1 MLELVEKEASSKKTT
16 ATTKKKVS
24 SKVVSNKVEDVSSGS
39 KSHDTTTLEMK
50 LEGVDSKISNLI
62 EELINTVR
70 AMENSGSRL
79 NEQESK
85 FVESINEFKI
95 YKEQQQKVS
104 SVVVLRLFLVCLSPS
119 AF

>member
-1 MLELVEKEASSKKTT
+1 
-16 ATTKKKVS
+16 
-24 SKVVSNKVEDVSSGS
+24 
-39 KSHDTTTLEMK
+39 MK

-104 SVVVLRLFLVCLSPS
+104 SVVVFTSFLVCL
-119 AF
+119 